1 MFRHCVVVM
10 TDFQKSVINPVRS
23 KKSEMKNFGTFRRF
37 KQKRDLASLGEY
49 FGCGRQK
56 GAK

>member
-1 MFRHCVVVM
+1 MFRHRVVVM
-10 TDFQKSVINPVRS
+10 TDFQKSVTKPPKS
-23 KKSEMKNFGTFRRF
+23 KKSKIKEFWTFRRY
-37 KQKRDLASLGEY
+37 KQKQDLASLGEY